1 MVLPNQFRCSIVLLI
16 TTTLL
21 STPLVAA
28 WSYFGTVLKEN
39 DIYLDYSRF
48 ERHELP
54 TLWVLFDSK
63 SPDEDGSRSVT
74 QKYQADCKS
83 DMVKTLEFEYFEGNM
98 GTGRLIRRSS
108 KPSNWEAPK
117 PTSILANILEIMC
130 DRYTSRRRAHRNIH
144 DTT

>member
-1 MVLPNQFRCSIVLLI
+1 MLI

-21 STPLVAA
+21 STPVVAA
-28 WSYFGTVLKEN
+28 WSQFGTVLKEN

-63 SPDEDGSRSVT
+63 GPDEDGSRSVT

-83 DMVKTLEFEYFEGNM
+83 GMVKTLEFQYFEGQM
-98 GTGRLIRRSS
+98 GTGRLIRRSL
-108 KPSNWEAPK
+108 KPGDWEAPAPMSTLGK
-117 PTSILANILEIMC
+117 ILDFMC
-130 DRYTSRRRAHRNIH
+130 DRYISRQIASR
-144 DTT
+144 